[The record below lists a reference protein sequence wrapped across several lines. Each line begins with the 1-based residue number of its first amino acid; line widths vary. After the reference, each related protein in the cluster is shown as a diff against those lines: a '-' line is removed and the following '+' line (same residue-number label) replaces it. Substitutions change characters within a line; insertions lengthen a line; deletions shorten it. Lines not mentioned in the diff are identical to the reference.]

1 MDSDSVFQSGVRIP
15 ISIPI
20 SNLSNS
26 WVPEYAE
33 VHLQSFVQQVTL
45 SMCCVSG
52 TTLKYKIFSGEQERV
67 PDFCGELRG
76 AVTLDK

>member
-33 VHLQSFVQQVTL
+33 GHLQSCSPGNSKHVL
-45 SMCCVSG
+45 CVRHHF
-52 TTLKYKIFSGEQERV
+52 KYKIFSGEQERV